1 MEIDEKNLQ
10 KIKKLQELLKMI
22 DESLTRKE
30 FTDAFQ
36 KVMDFILQ
44 IKAGNEGAITVMKEA
59 HERMMSKMENDNTSS
74 RAELKKQI
82 MNYCEKEM
90 AGIMK
95 SHEKKMSEMDER
107 IDEKMETIKS
117 GKDADEE
124 KIVQDVLAQIKLPEQ
139 KEIILDGP
147 KELKNKLESLRG
159 GDRINIDAINGLD
172 EEFKR
177 LKDILSGIPRAR
189 AMGRAKVPITRAQN
203 LTSQVDGVVSTFTLD
218 PDTTAVF
225 GVFGTQFPVNFNAGT
240 DWTFAGR
247 TLTLVT
253 AQVGV
258 PQVGQTLWC
267 LTEVLFSP

>member
-36 KVMDFILQ
+36 KVMDF
-44 IKAGNEGAITVMKEA
+44 
-59 HERMMSKMENDNTSS
+59 S
-74 RAELKKQI
+74 
-82 MNYCEKEM
+82 EKEM

-177 LKDILSGIPRAR
+177 LKDILSG
-189 AMGRAKVPITRAQN
+189 
-203 LTSQVDGVVSTFTLD
+203 
-218 PDTTAVF
+218 
-225 GVFGTQFPVNFNAGT
+225 
-240 DWTFAGR
+240 
-247 TLTLVT
+247 
-253 AQVGV
+253 
-258 PQVGQTLWC
+258 
-267 LTEVLFSP
+267 

>member
-95 SHEKKMSEMDER
+95 SNEKKMSEMDER

-147 KELKNKLESLRG
+147 KEIRSKLESLKG
-159 GDRINIDAINGLD
+159 EDRIDKEAIRGLAEEINGI
-172 EEFKR
+172 KNIIAGMGR
-177 LKDILSGIPRAR
+177 IRG
-189 AMGRAKVPITRAQN
+189 MGRAKTPITRWIY
-203 LTSQVDGVVSTFTLD
+203 LTDQVDGVTTTFTLP
-218 PDTTAVF
+218 PDVVAVH
-225 GVFGTQFPVNFNAGT
+225 GLMSTQFPQVWNTT
-240 DWTFAGR
+240 DFSLAGR
-247 TLTLVT
+247 VLTT
-253 AQVGV
+253 NFTMQS
-258 PQVGQTLWC
+258 GQTLIAIC
-267 LTEVLFSP
+267 DVLFYP